1 MRLKLCVFSLC
12 AVLALGVAAGPAGAQ
27 PANPAQDAA
36 TGPSVALSLHDALA
50 LALAGNLSYQSA
62 AADERAA
69 EGQVIQARSVRAPN
83 LSVGYS
89 YFHTQNAGVFTF
101 PVPGATGPPQFKSIE
116 VSSQNMNNVNATLQ
130 YALFSGGSGQAAIGQ
145 AAANLAGAQSQLA
158 ATRSTVVRDV
168 TNAYFQLLQDLRS
181 AIVADQAVNVA
192 QQNLTTSQQLYN
204 AGTAARA
211 DVLQQEV
218 TSANARVQAVQAH
231 NAAALANAQLAN
243 LLNINLGSVI
253 TPTEPLETTTPVYSL
268 NELLQHGQNRPEL
281 AAAQDAV
288 AIADLAVTIA
298 RAATQPA
305 VNLTVEDASS
315 KPNFENI
322 PQPQL
327 SETLAVTWKLFD
339 GGLTHGRIVQARAQV
354 DKAKIN
360 LKQLTNSVDLE
371 VRQAYL
377 NYSAAQAQLV
387 AAKAAQTSALENLR
401 VSQIRF
407 RAGVGTS
414 LELSNALLA
423 STQAQNQYIN
433 SLAGLRVAF
442 VNVQRAAGLLPNTP

>member
-1 MRLKLCVFSLC
+1 MRTIIC
-12 AVLALGVAAGPAGAQ
+12 ALVACSVMMTATIARAS
-27 PANPAQDAA
+27 AQDET
-36 TGPSVALSLHDALA
+36 TGPQVSLTLHDALA
-50 LALAGNLSYQSA
+50 LALANNLNYQA
-62 AADERAA
+62 ALADERAA
-69 EGQVIQARSVRAPN
+69 EGQVIQARSVRSPS
-83 LSVGYS
+83 LSAGYS
-89 YFHTQNAGVFTF
+89 YVHTQNAGAFTF
-101 PVPGATGPPQFKSIE
+101 PVPSPTGPPQFKTIE
-116 VSSQNMNNVNATLQ
+116 VSAQNLNNVNATLQ
-130 YALFSGGSGQAAIGQ
+130 YALYSGGSGQAAIGQ

-168 TNAYFQLLQDLRS
+168 TNAYFQLAQTQR
-181 AIVADQAVNVA
+181 AAAVADEAVSVA
-192 QQNLTTSQQLYN
+192 EQNLTVSEQLFK

-218 TSANARVQAVQAH
+218 TRANSRVAAIQAH

-243 LLNINLGSVI
+243 LLNINLGSII
-253 TPTEPLETTTPVYSL
+253 TPTEPLEARTPSYTL
-268 NELLQHGQNRPEL
+268 TDLLEQAHNRPEL

-298 RAATQPA
+298 RAATLPA

-315 KPNFENI
+315 KPNFENV

-360 LKQLTNSVDLE
+360 LKQLNNGVDLE

-377 NYSAAQAQLV
+377 NYSAALAQLD
-387 AAKAAQTSALENLR
+387 AAKSAQTSAQENLR

-423 STQAQNQYIN
+423 STQAQNQNIAA
-433 SLAGLRVAF
+433 LAGLRIAL
-442 VNVQRAAGLLPNTP
+442 VNVQRAAGLLPPPVSP